1 MPTDE
6 NIVLDARV
14 LSVIDSRAFRAELA
28 NGHGFTAYF
37 PQADTPAAAPRCA
50 PGDRVRVRMS
60 PFDFSRGEI
69 QPISKKQETET

>member
-14 LSVIDSRAFRAELA
+14 LSVIDSRTFRAELA

-37 PQADTPAAAPRCA
+37 PQAETPAATPRCA

-69 QPISKKQETET
+69 QPISKKQEEQT